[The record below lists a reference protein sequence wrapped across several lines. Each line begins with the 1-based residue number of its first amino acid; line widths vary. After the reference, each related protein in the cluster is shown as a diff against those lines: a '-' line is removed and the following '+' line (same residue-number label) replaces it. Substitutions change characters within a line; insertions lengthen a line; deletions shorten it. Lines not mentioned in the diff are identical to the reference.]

1 MIEMK
6 KVIVI
11 GCPGSGKSTFSR
23 ALHKIIG
30 LPLFHLDM
38 MYWNADK
45 TTVDKSVFLERL
57 SDALSKDEW
66 IIDGNYASTMELRL
80 KACDTAIFLDYPI
93 KICLEG
99 IQERRGK
106 KRSDM
111 PWIETEVDEEFV
123 KFVKGFNEHQKPEI
137 IEQLDKYND
146 KNIIV
151 FKDRGQADDFLA
163 SLSEKT
169 ANAKEAI

>member
-1 MIEMK
+1 
-6 KVIVI
+6 
-11 GCPGSGKSTFSR
+11 
-23 ALHKIIG
+23 
-30 LPLFHLDM
+30 
-38 MYWNADK
+38 
-45 TTVDKSVFLERL
+45 
-57 SDALSKDEW
+57 
-66 IIDGNYASTMELRL
+66 MELRL
-80 KACDTAIFLDYPI
+80 KACDTAIFLDCPI

-99 IQERRGK
+99 IQERCGK